1 MTDAFRTKKYS
12 NFTQEDSQREVI
24 LNLTIYVSA
33 GDRIRIRAVD
43 VKTFG
48 HDSSPNQSTVDKDTF
63 LLIRKLF

>member
-1 MTDAFRTKKYS
+1 MQG
-12 NFTQEDSQREVI
+12 NVI

-33 GDRIRIRAVD
+33 GDRIRTKAVG

-48 HDSSPNQSTVDKDTF
+48 FDNAVNHSKVDKDIF

>member
-12 NFTQEDSQREVI
+12 NFTQEDSQSE
-24 LNLTIYVSA
+24 IYVSA

>member
-12 NFTQEDSQREVI
+12 NFTQEDSQSEVI

-33 GDRIRIRAVD
+33 GNRIRIRAVD
-43 VKTFG
+43 FKTFR
-48 HDSSPNQSTVDKDTF
+48 HDSSPSQSTVDKDTF